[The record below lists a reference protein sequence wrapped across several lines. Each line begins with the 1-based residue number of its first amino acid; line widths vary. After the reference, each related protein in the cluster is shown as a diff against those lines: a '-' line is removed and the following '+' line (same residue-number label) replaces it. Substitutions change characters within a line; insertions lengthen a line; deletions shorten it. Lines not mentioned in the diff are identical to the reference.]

1 MRKEDDKRL
10 GISTHLV
17 KDPNLEANHAKA
29 AQALAEIQNLLY
41 LELENGS
48 PIWNAS
54 KDVPCPEVISEID
67 EIMGR
72 HGFHPTQ
79 GPSRRPFVHRPGKD

>member
-10 GISTHLV
+10 GISRRDI
-17 KDPNLEANHAKA
+17 KQAPMDPEGAVR
-29 AQALAEIQNLLY
+29 ALAEIQNLLY

-79 GPSRRPFVHRPGKD
+79 GPTRRPFVHRPGKD